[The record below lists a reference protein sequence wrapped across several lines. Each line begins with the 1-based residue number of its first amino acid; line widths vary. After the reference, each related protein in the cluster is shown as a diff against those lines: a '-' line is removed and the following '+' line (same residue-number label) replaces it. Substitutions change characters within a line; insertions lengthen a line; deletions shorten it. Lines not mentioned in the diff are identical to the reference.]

1 MLGLVADLEELAL
14 KRDRGYLVRL
24 VLVLAVSVV
33 LAVAL
38 LGALTG
44 SKAKGCAADALL
56 GAPEGSGEAR

>member
-33 LAVAL
+33 LAVVL
-38 LGALTG
+38 LRVLTG
-44 SKAKGCAADALL
+44 SSAKGCAANALL
-56 GAPEGSGEAR
+56 GSSDASGEPR